1 MLTLRT
7 IDKDLGHFGRPWHFD
22 WSGIT
27 PDDPMNRQERES
39 IERRIKTQVLA
50 QLAEDKTH
58 PETAESKGHW
68 LLAGLIWLRKW
79 ASVLGLIPIFCT
91 YIYWQFFFDFK
102 TIVDKVVTDNTTV
115 VALNTKINGSTGELG
130 ISDRLAKMEGSLDQL
145 SKDFHTVFEGELR
158 HVSELPQTD
167 FDAEI
172 PKIPAMVRL
181 ASTNGYSLDPSIATA
196 LGRKMLAT
204 TFNTATHWN
213 VAGVLIDAA
222 SRDATTLQGAAE
234 IGGYNAHS
242 TFEGGIFK
250 LDAGSTFDHVLFKN
264 AVIRYDG
271 GPISLKEVAFQNCRF
286 EFRIIVVP
294 PPSGQKLTKT
304 LLASTI
310 SDVKVD

>member
-7 IDKDLGHFGRPWHFD
+7 TGDHLGHFGRPWQFD
-22 WSGIT
+22 ELGTT

-39 IERRIKTQVLA
+39 IEQRVKVQVLA
-50 QLAEDKTH
+50 ALAKDRDPSEPPVSTKN
-58 PETAESKGHW
+58 W
-68 LLAGLIWLRKW
+68 LLTGLTWLRKW
-79 ASVLGLIPIFCT
+79 ASVLALIPI
-91 YIYWQFFFDFK
+91 IGGVVYWQFFFDLR
-102 TIVDKVVTDNTTV
+102 TTVDKLVTDNATV
-115 VALNTKINGSTGELG
+115 ATLNTKINGSAGEPG

-158 HVSELPQTD
+158 HVSELPQAD

-181 ASTNGYSLDPSIATA
+181 ASTDGYSLDPSIATA

-204 TFNTATHWN
+204 AFNTATHWN

-222 SRDATTLQGAAE
+222 SRDAATIQGAAE
-234 IGGYNAHS
+234 IGGNNAYS

-264 AVIRYDG
+264 AIIRYDG
-271 GPISLKEVAFQNCRF
+271 GPISLKEVTFQNCRF

-294 PPSGQKLTKT
+294 PLSGQKLTKT

-310 SDVKVD
+310 TDVKVD